1 MVARIMEEG
10 VSRPS
15 SGRRKRTIRIIQL
28 AVSLV
33 VVGGV
38 FIGILPKI
46 ASYSDVW
53 KSLGALTWLELASIL
68 AATAFNLWTYW
79 LQMVAA
85 MPGLKVTQAAVN
97 NQSSTTVA
105 NLFPGGGAIAVG
117 VTYGMFR
124 SWGFTNSDIALLVS
138 VTGVWNT
145 FLKLALPIVAL
156 LLLAITGDA
165 STTLLIPALIGLLV
179 LAGALGLFALTLWK
193 EQLARSIGQR
203 ISSAWSRVR
212 RLFRKPAVTS
222 WGDQAVRFR
231 KETIGLIRKRWLPI
245 TLTTLASHLALYFVL
260 LLALRHI
267 GVSEQE
273 VSWAQVLGVFAFVR
287 LISAIPL
294 TPGGLGLVELGYIGG
309 LVLAG
314 RNHADVPVE
323 VFRAQVAAA
332 VLLFRAL
339 TYGIQIPLGGLTY
352 LIWQRKKSWRKP
364 VPVEPA
370 PESTPVPA

>member
-1 MVARIMEEG
+1 MEQRPVRGPAR
-10 VSRPS
+10 
-15 SGRRKRTIRIIQL
+15 RRKRVIRMVQL

-33 VVGGV
+33 VVLGIFV
-38 FIGILPKI
+38 GILPKI

-53 KSLGALTWLELASIL
+53 KSLSELTWLELASIL
-68 AATAFNLWTYW
+68 AATVFNLWTYW

-117 VTYGMFR
+117 VAYAMFR
-124 SWGFTNSDIALLVS
+124 SWGFPNNDIALMVA

-145 FLKLALPIVAL
+145 FLKLALPVAALGLVAL
-156 LLLAITGDA
+156 TGGG
-165 STTLLIPALIGLLV
+165 STLLVPALIGLAVLV
-179 LAGALGLFALTLWK
+179 VAVGLFAAVLWK
-193 EQLARSIGQR
+193 KEMARAVGER
-203 ISSAWSRVR
+203 LGRVWSWLR
-212 RLFRKPAVTS
+212 RLFRKSAVTT
-222 WGDQAVRFR
+222 WGEGAVGFR
-231 KETIGLIRKRWLPI
+231 AQTIGLVRRRWLPI
-245 TLTTLASHLALYFVL
+245 TLTTLVSHLALYFVL

-267 GVSEQE
+267 GISERE
-273 VSWAQVLGVFAFVR
+273 ISWAQVLGVFAFVR

-314 RNHADVPVE
+314 RGHADVPVE

-339 TYGIQIPLGGLTY
+339 TYGVQIPLGGLTY

-364 VPVEPA
+364 VPAESASA
-370 PESTPVPA
+370 PTPVGA